1 MNAIASRFSRL
12 TLRQRLIGL
21 MVVAMLAMPLAAFAQ
36 VTPEPPMGVD
46 EIITTASGVITDFN
60 LMPFITVAA
69 VIGVAIYLYA
79 RVRRSSR

>member
-1 MNAIASRFSRL
+1 MQALVSRFSRL
-12 TLRQRLIGL
+12 SLRQRLIGL
-21 MVVAMLAMPLAAFAQ
+21 MVVSMLALPLAAFAQ
-36 VTPEPPMGVD
+36 TPEPPMTVS

>member
-1 MNAIASRFSRL
+1 MQALATRFSRL
-12 TLRQRLIGL
+12 TLRQRLVGL
-21 MVVAMLAMPLAAFAQ
+21 MVVAMLALPFAAFAQ

>member
-1 MNAIASRFSRL
+1 MKFLSKFSTHTKL
-12 TLRQRLIGL
+12 FGFMLL
-21 MVVAMLAMPLAAFAQ
+21 AMLAMPLAAFAQ
-36 VTPEPPMGVD
+36 TPEPPMTVS